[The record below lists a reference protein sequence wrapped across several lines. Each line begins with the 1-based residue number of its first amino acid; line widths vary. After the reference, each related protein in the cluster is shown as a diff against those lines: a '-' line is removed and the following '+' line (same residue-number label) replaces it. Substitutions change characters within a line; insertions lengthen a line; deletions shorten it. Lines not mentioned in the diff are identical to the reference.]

1 MKSTKLRVIR
11 KVCGVCVVGLY
22 CFSMVAVKSLN
33 NFDILFAGLWNLMRL
48 WRRQV
53 KKTSER
59 LMVEVQL
66 DIMESGNKVTE
77 L

>member
-1 MKSTKLRVIR
+1 
-11 KVCGVCVVGLY
+11 
-22 CFSMVAVKSLN
+22 MVAVKSLN
-33 NFDILFAGLWNLMRL
+33 NYDILFAGLMNLMRL
-48 WRRQV
+48 SRRQL

-66 DIMESGNKVTE
+66 EDIMESGNKVIE